1 MCCVLQPWQSRSQIL
16 LVISTSELPCRGHV
30 SGKLGQKHHFRR
42 RKGSIYI
49 GIFAESHFVAGQG
62 CSVSRY
68 FPTLSTVPITIG
80 IDNRT
85 ERTRYKI
92 NYDTTYQK
100 IFERVNQEAVKG
112 KTKHLIVMLG
122 KLISQAVLTMQE
134 SRSHIRGSCGWKLFS
149 RAVL

>member
-1 MCCVLQPWQSRSQIL
+1 M
-16 LVISTSELPCRGHV
+16 
-30 SGKLGQKHHFRR
+30 
-42 RKGSIYI
+42 
-49 GIFAESHFVAGQG
+49 AGQG

-100 IFERVNQEAVKG
+100 IFERINQEAVKG
-112 KTKHLIVMLG
+112 KTKHFIVMLG
-122 KLISQAVLTMQE
+122 KFV
-134 SRSHIRGSCGWKLFS
+134 
-149 RAVL
+149 